1 MLLESAESPQGWSL
15 SAIHVLEAAILSAS
29 EWQSAER
36 SCDDQV
42 LLRARAIGHIRRVAQ
57 SSSHHLPFQRVKI
70 NTSDDTPEEV
80 ALIQNMIE
88 HWTEKNEAQARTPW
102 KDGKEGQTSKS
113 PARLEQAPTAPAA
126 STSSLV
132 RRPSSTMSQ
141 EESRVIK
148 KPRLG
153 TSQNSL
159 SSPPSVSATH
169 RFLQTPELFCFLL
182 DHLDFDKLDMVTLS
196 TVSKR
201 MRINVLPRLMR
212 SINLPLDRAFDLQEV
227 LRAYPGLVDH
237 IRFVR
242 VWDPVA
248 NQYAR
253 NSSVEK
259 VYRNRD
265 APHVHRDT
273 WNRFGDLLLM
283 VQQRQVM
290 QMPFLDLSIGQINK
304 SLYNQLKRA
313 PQLLE
318 RLSALRVVGD
328 FDASRYP
335 GVADAQAAFH
345 NHGEAMSEELS
356 DILHLTLDTQDSVGS
371 SALQV
376 FHFEGLNLHAAAR
389 DSVLPALRPRDLTV
403 TSGREAGTFASP
415 EIVNSLSTLRRLD
428 GGADP
433 VSAFLRAG
441 APLNLVQIHSKDSV
455 HYVPRSPLSSITCL
469 NILDVVDEDFD
480 SSHTV
485 LMLERLLRENRFPN
499 LVELAVRYKGGRREK
514 FYDTSAESAQ
524 ALAAI
529 LEALSNQRVTV
540 LRALWV
546 GCDTA
551 QALPS
556 DEVLAK
562 VVKEFPPA
570 LRYVSWYLPF
580 SNTTQHFRVLP
591 PSKLFYPPSSS
602 CALVILSPQ
611 QRRRLQRLPSSF
623 RPMVAQTTGVWKGL
637 DGEPDDQLIFDHTGD
652 SPRLKYV

>member
-1 MLLESAESPQGWSL
+1 
-15 SAIHVLEAAILSAS
+15 
-29 EWQSAER
+29 
-36 SCDDQV
+36 
-42 LLRARAIGHIRRVAQ
+42 
-57 SSSHHLPFQRVKI
+57 
-70 NTSDDTPEEV
+70 
-80 ALIQNMIE
+80 
-88 HWTEKNEAQARTPW
+88 
-102 KDGKEGQTSKS
+102 
-113 PARLEQAPTAPAA
+113 
-126 STSSLV
+126 
-132 RRPSSTMSQ
+132 MSQ

-389 DSVLPALRPRDLTV
+389 DSVLPALRPRLLKRLALRIRDLSIKIHEAASSDMSTFATLLAVQWPNLRRFQLRLQSNLPSQPETFKSSILAFLNRHSSLVDVDIHIDEDAQMAVPFDWAAFSLPELRSCAFSGLWPSDAAMLTFARQHGSIRDLTV

>member
-1 MLLESAESPQGWSL
+1 
-15 SAIHVLEAAILSAS
+15 
-29 EWQSAER
+29 
-36 SCDDQV
+36 
-42 LLRARAIGHIRRVAQ
+42 
-57 SSSHHLPFQRVKI
+57 
-70 NTSDDTPEEV
+70 
-80 ALIQNMIE
+80 
-88 HWTEKNEAQARTPW
+88 
-102 KDGKEGQTSKS
+102 
-113 PARLEQAPTAPAA
+113 
-126 STSSLV
+126 
-132 RRPSSTMSQ
+132 MSQ

-237 IRFVR
+237 I
-242 VWDPVA
+242 
-248 NQYAR
+248 
-253 NSSVEK
+253 
-259 VYRNRD
+259 
-265 APHVHRDT
+265 
-273 WNRFGDLLLM
+273 
-283 VQQRQVM
+283 
-290 QMPFLDLSIGQINK
+290 
-304 SLYNQLKRA
+304 
-313 PQLLE
+313 
-318 RLSALRVVGD
+318 
-328 FDASRYP
+328 
-335 GVADAQAAFH
+335 
-345 NHGEAMSEELS
+345 
-356 DILHLTLDTQDSVGS
+356 
-371 SALQV
+371 
-376 FHFEGLNLHAAAR
+376 
-389 DSVLPALRPRDLTV
+389 RDLTV